1 MFLLNLVGF
10 WWSDSVGLIALLVSE
25 MNRMGVMF
33 TAGIGL
39 ERQ

>member
-25 MNRMGVMF
+25 INRMGMMLTV
-33 TAGIGL
+33 GIGL
-39 ERQ
+39 ELQ